1 MTTRSIL
8 HRIACKGYAVN
19 LRRDGGTV
27 HAEAIDLND
36 PSHRL
41 VSRTLDGDDEPQA
54 HQAARELAKMAGIKL
69 ESEAP

>member
-1 MTTRSIL
+1 M
-8 HRIACKGYAVN
+8 
-19 LRRDGGTV
+19 